1 MSLRKLGG
9 FALCVIALLV
19 MGCDSGSD
27 PADAVSENGGTS
39 TDRETCRVQA
49 TAGREPETDGPDI
62 DTGSG
67 LDDGDAVTTT
77 PDEVGAPMP
86 LEGRVSIAGMDEDL
100 GDLETDAYEIAIAG
114 DAAPAVMGGI
124 LTVTLSRGGGC
135 ESHDF
140 TLVAAPGFREGQP
153 VELPFAVVHDGKDD
167 RCLAYLTDQV
177 AFDLTTIRDLYRTA
191 YPAGDGLVFL
201 AFQTPDGSACAY
213 SGLAYDTA
221 AGPSP
226 STESIDVD
234 IPGGAAAA
242 VVSPSEGWEPP
253 MPTEA
258 DILANRL
265 LQREDDSLLLD
276 TAERSRLAGEIASV
290 LSGIRDA
297 YPVVGD
303 VTARETYVFGVLL
316 LGLEP
321 ELYETVASLVD
332 GQTGPVTLDTGY
344 AAFDSLNA
352 RLGLS
357 VVDLFSISRG
367 ATFYFNEYLNVPAA
381 VAAYEMV
388 EGIEYAESN
397 AYVGDGSDIDA
408 VNSQGRWYVV
418 ARRAS
423 GDCPAGCI
431 YQELFFFI
439 VDGTDVEMI
448 ESEQALDMAEFEEL
462 VMNRGWS
469 REEL

>member
-1 MSLRKLGG
+1 MSVRNDSSNRFVAIFVGLAACC
-9 FALCVIALLV
+9 ALVL
-19 MGCDSGSD
+19 MGCSGSSD
-27 PADAVSENGGTS
+27 SAD
-39 TDRETCRVQA
+39 
-49 TAGREPETDGPDI
+49 
-62 DTGSG
+62 
-67 LDDGDAVTTT
+67 
-77 PDEVGAPMP
+77 
-86 LEGRVSIAGMDEDL
+86 
-100 GDLETDAYEIAIAG
+100 
-114 DAAPAVMGGI
+114 
-124 LTVTLSRGGGC
+124 
-135 ESHDF
+135 
-140 TLVAAPGFREGQP
+140 
-153 VELPFAVVHDGKDD
+153 
-167 RCLAYLTDQV
+167 
-177 AFDLTTIRDLYRTA
+177 
-191 YPAGDGLVFL
+191 
-201 AFQTPDGSACAY
+201 
-213 SGLAYDTA
+213 
-221 AGPSP
+221 

-242 VVSPSEGWEPP
+242 VVSPSEGWTPP

-276 TAERSRLAGEIASV
+276 AAERSRLAGEIASV
-290 LSGIRDA
+290 LSSIRDA
-297 YPVVGD
+297 YPMVGD

-321 ELYETVASLVD
+321 ELYETIASLMD

-344 AAFDSLNA
+344 AAFDSLNE

-408 VNSQGRWYVV
+408 VNSQGRWYVA

-448 ESEQALDMAEFEEL
+448 ESEQALDMAEFQEL